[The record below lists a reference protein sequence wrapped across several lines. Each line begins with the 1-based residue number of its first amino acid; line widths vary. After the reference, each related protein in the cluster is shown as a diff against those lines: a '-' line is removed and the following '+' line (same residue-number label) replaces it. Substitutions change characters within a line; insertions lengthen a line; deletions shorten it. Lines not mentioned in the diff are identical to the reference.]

1 MPIHRLPS
9 RAPQSRHDEWLRQ
22 SVRHGF
28 DGRWLASVE
37 PPDIEEL
44 VNWFGVWDSARE
56 WKEWSTHPP
65 GEGAAHCR
73 ARFTNWEG

>member
-37 PPDIEEL
+37 PPDIEES
-44 VNWFGVWDSARE
+44 VNWFGVWDSTRE
-56 WKEWSTHPP
+56 V
-65 GEGAAHCR
+65 
-73 ARFTNWEG
+73 